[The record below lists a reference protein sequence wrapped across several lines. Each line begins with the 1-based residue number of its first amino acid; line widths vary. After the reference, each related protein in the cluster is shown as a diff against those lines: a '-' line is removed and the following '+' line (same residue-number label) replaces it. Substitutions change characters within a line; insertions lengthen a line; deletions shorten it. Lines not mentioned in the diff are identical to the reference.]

1 MKAEPID
8 AVKLAMRALRAM
20 DDGQRAVRDAWTRLT
35 GQAVTDPHR
44 PSNDR
49 RQPPEVW

>member
-8 AVKLAMRALRAM
+8 AAKLAMRALRAM
-20 DDGQRAVRDAWTRLT
+20 DDAQRAVRDGWERLT
-35 GQAVTDPHR
+35 GQAQADPHR
-44 PSNDR
+44 TPNDR